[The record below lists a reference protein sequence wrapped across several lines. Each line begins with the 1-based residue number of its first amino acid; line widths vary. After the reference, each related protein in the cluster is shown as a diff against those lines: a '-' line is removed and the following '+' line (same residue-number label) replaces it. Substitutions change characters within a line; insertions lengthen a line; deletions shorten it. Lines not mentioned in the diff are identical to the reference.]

1 MTSIPPFLAKIDNL
15 QQQIADYG
23 DWDEVVRKR
32 IAYKFR
38 LDWNYHSQSIEGG
51 TLTRRETRTIM
62 VGQVDVHGKPLKDVL
77 EMTQHNEV
85 VLEIMAIG
93 KGQKRL
99 SESRIKQIHATIM
112 HEEDPEK
119 RKLLGNWKT
128 QPNEIF
134 NHKGEKFEFTSPGD
148 VSDEIHDLLNR
159 TNANWD
165 KLDANKT
172 DAAHP
177 VLMALDFHLEF
188 LTIHPFYDGNGR
200 TARILLNL
208 ILISFGYPAI
218 IVKNED
224 KEAYGRYIAEI
235 QGYGASRELYY
246 EFMAGLLVR
255 SQNLVVQALEGE
267 DIDEPDDLF
276 KEIEL
281 FQKEQEAKA
290 GGVEL
295 VVYSHELFKS
305 ITKDIVFPFISE
317 LRIAVR
323 KFDTLFLGKEETL
336 DIIVQRINHEGR
348 VNLEPYHKILT
359 SEERIGEEEVFDLC
373 GEDSCI
379 LTLGL
384 FYGDYK
390 YDIGNAFSIKPL
402 LGIQFSHT
410 KLDAYLEISSL
421 EIFRHQFP
429 YALLLRDGLPQEEL
443 VRSAISAI
451 FEEIKKQ
458 TSQKG

>member
-1 MTSIPPFLAKIDNL
+1 MNSVPSYLSTIDRL
-15 QQQIADYG
+15 QAQIASQG
-23 DWDEVVRKR
+23 DWDEAVRKR

-77 EMTQHNEV
+77 EMTQHDEV
-85 VLEIMAIG
+85 VQEIMAVG

-99 SESRIKQIHATIM
+99 SESRIRQIHGAIM

-119 RKLLGNWKT
+119 RKLLGSWKT

-134 NHKGEKFEFTSPGD
+134 NHKGEKFEFTAPAD
-148 VSDEIHDLLNR
+148 VSDEIHELLNK

-165 KLDANKT
+165 KLDRGNKE
-172 DAAHP
+172 ARHP

-235 QGYGASRELYY
+235 QGYGASRDLYY
-246 EFMAGLLVR
+246 EFMAGLLIR
-255 SQNLVVQALEGE
+255 SQELVLQALGGE
-267 DIDEPDDLF
+267 EIDEPDDLY

-290 GGVEL
+290 KGLEPVLYSQELFHEAIQKNIAPLLIELRERTQIFDRSFLHRQNSDTFHLKTMMPEGMKIPIQSIIPWKQGEPFPTSFIKEKTAKNPADFDFATHWSEYKHLPLNTFGMNFRLSIRFTKFYLEL
-295 VVYSHELFKS
+295 VLT
-305 ITKDIVFPFISE
+305 IQNQLTQP
-317 LRIAVR
+317 
-323 KFDTLFLGKEETL
+323 
-336 DIIVQRINHEGR
+336 
-348 VNLEPYHKILT
+348 HK
-359 SEERIGEEEVFDLC
+359 
-373 GEDSCI
+373 
-379 LTLGL
+379 
-384 FYGDYK
+384 
-390 YDIGNAFSIKPL
+390 
-402 LGIQFSHT
+402 
-410 KLDAYLEISSL
+410 
-421 EIFRHQFP
+421 FP
-429 YALLLRDGLPQEEL
+429 YALLLRDGLPQEDL
-443 VRSAISAI
+443 VRTSMEAI
-451 FEEIKKQ
+451 FSEIKRQ
-458 TSQKG
+458 TDNE

>member
-1 MTSIPPFLAKIDNL
+1 MTSGPSFLAKIDSL
-15 QQQIADYG
+15 QQQIADHG

-62 VGQVDVHGKPLKDVL
+62 VGQVNVHGKPLKDVL

-85 VLEIMAIG
+85 IQEIMAVG
-93 KGQKRL
+93 TGQKRL
-99 SESRIKQIHATIM
+99 SESRIRQIHGAIM

-119 RKLLGNWKT
+119 RKLLGTWKT
-128 QPNEIF
+128 RPNEIF
-134 NHKGEKFEFTSPGD
+134 NHKGEKFGFTAPAD
-148 VSDEIHDLLNR
+148 VSDEIHELLNK

-165 KLDANKT
+165 KLDRGDK
-172 DAAHP
+172 DARHP
-177 VLMALDFHLEF
+177 VLMGLDFHLEF

-235 QGYGASRELYY
+235 QGYGANRELYY
-246 EFMAGLLVR
+246 EFMGGLLIR
-255 SQNLVVQALEGE
+255 SQELVIQALEGE

-290 GGVEL
+290 GGLEL
-295 VVYSHELFKS
+295 VVYSHELFLDFSKNVIVPLLESLIEKS
-305 ITKDIVFPFISE
+305 Q
-317 LRIAVR
+317 
-323 KFDTLFLGKEETL
+323 KFDHFFRHKEE
-336 DIIVQRINHEGR
+336 E
-348 VNLEPYHKILT
+348 
-359 SEERIGEEEVFDLC
+359 
-373 GEDSCI
+373 
-379 LTLGL
+379 LTLIHQVRDSSGQIHPQEIYMAFPHRGTIPKDNILELCHKDPCIFLLNL
-384 FYGDYK
+384 FFGDYK
-390 YDIGNAFSIKPL
+390 YDFQNSFSINSVVKV
-402 LGIQFSHT
+402 QFYRS
-410 KLDAYLEISSL
+410 EVGVSL
-421 EIFRHQFP
+421 EIGASESFRQTFP
-429 YALLLRDGLPQEEL
+429 YALLLRDGLPQEDL
-443 VRSAISAI
+443 IRGAISAI

-458 TSQKG
+458 TDNT